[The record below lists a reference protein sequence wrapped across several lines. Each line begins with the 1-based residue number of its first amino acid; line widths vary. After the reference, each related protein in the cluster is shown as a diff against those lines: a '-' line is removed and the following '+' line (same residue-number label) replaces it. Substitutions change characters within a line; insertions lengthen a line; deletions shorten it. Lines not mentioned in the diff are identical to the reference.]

1 MARIFKVM
9 LVVLVLLFS
18 SSFFVQAQTT
28 EIAGK
33 VVSTDG
39 EPLPGVEVTIS
50 SPALI
55 GGPRSYI
62 TDAEGKFRFPAL
74 LPGVYEVQAQLQ
86 GFVPQKKTD
95 IRLSLGQRLLV
106 DFVLKVSELSEEV
119 TVIAEAPLIDVRD
132 SQTATTNM
140 RTEFIQKLPNRSM
153 TGALDYAPGS
163 YDRSTYGSPVSNSN
177 KYQVDGV
184 SVNDPEAGESAF
196 DPDYDSLEEI
206 NVLGVGAPAEYDGF
220 SGAVVSGVMKSGGNE
235 FHGTANLFLRH
246 PSFHS
251 TNWEK
256 YPYLMRKAWP
266 ESYQANFNLGG
277 PFIKDKLWFFLS
289 GRYGYSKDHIEDYT
303 GPVESWKGG
312 RFALKL
318 TWQPN
323 PRDRISLVG
332 EVIPSKIFNY
342 GTSPLMAPEANTN
355 EPHRDTYYH
364 AYALHMFSDSTLM
377 EVKVG
382 GFYNWGENEVDE
394 NGAPAHLELTNEY
407 LTGNFPE
414 TYYRT
419 SFRLETNVSLSHY
432 AEDFIKGDHDFK
444 FGAEIEFSK
453 VHVSY
458 SYPGGR
464 YYLDYNGEPYIMDE
478 WDGEEARPKYTR
490 LAGFIQ
496 DSWVINDRLTINPG
510 VRINFWRGYVP
521 GTSGAA
527 WAPKLGLAPR
537 LGLTF
542 DLLGDKT
549 TILKAHYGKYYH
561 GLMVQWFM
569 RLQSQGGFREYI
581 WGPVLEEWEE
591 LPPGTYGEQWILDWE
606 DVWEKEYS
614 VDPDLKFPFMRNY
627 VVGIER
633 QLGRDISLGASFIY
647 RTNHDLQDRIN
658 LTGMWEETTWTCP
671 YPGPHFG
678 ETYTVYRRLNPG
690 ENQYLLTNPKAG
702 EDYGAAYPNLVPF
715 TPTRNYRGLQL
726 TFEKRYSNGWMLN
739 ASYTLGRAWGNSDNT
754 WGEWGE
760 NRSNMLGASTLFSDP
775 NYQIN
780 AEGRLGVDPTHL
792 IKVFGA
798 VDIPIVDISMGVF
811 YSYASGS
818 PYTTNL
824 ALPRDIAP
832 DPVTY
837 EDVLYIFGEE
847 RGQYR
852 YPGIHNVDL
861 RFEKYFQVGN
871 LRVGALVDVF
881 NLLNDDTIT
890 EYETSLNPWSEY
902 QFQYVWGIRS
912 PRTYRLA
919 FRVEF

>member
-1 MARIFKVM
+1 
-9 LVVLVLLFS
+9 
-18 SSFFVQAQTT
+18 
-28 EIAGK
+28 
-33 VVSTDG
+33 
-39 EPLPGVEVTIS
+39 
-50 SPALI
+50 
-55 GGPRSYI
+55 
-62 TDAEGKFRFPAL
+62 
-74 LPGVYEVQAQLQ
+74 
-86 GFVPQKKTD
+86 
-95 IRLSLGQRLLV
+95 
-106 DFVLKVSELSEEV
+106 
-119 TVIAEAPLIDVRD
+119 
-132 SQTATTNM
+132 
-140 RTEFIQKLPNRSM
+140 
-153 TGALDYAPGS
+153 
-163 YDRSTYGSPVSNSN
+163 
-177 KYQVDGV
+177 
-184 SVNDPEAGESAF
+184 
-196 DPDYDSLEEI
+196 
-206 NVLGVGAPAEYDGF
+206 
-220 SGAVVSGVMKSGGNE
+220 
-235 FHGTANLFLRH
+235 
-246 PSFHS
+246 
-251 TNWEK
+251 
-256 YPYLMRKAWP
+256 
-266 ESYQANFNLGG
+266 
-277 PFIKDKLWFFLS
+277 
-289 GRYGYSKDHIEDYT
+289 
-303 GPVESWKGG
+303 
-312 RFALKL
+312 
-318 TWQPN
+318 
-323 PRDRISLVG
+323 
-332 EVIPSKIFNY
+332 
-342 GTSPLMAPEANTN
+342 
-355 EPHRDTYYH
+355 
-364 AYALHMFSDSTLM
+364 
-377 EVKVG
+377 
-382 GFYNWGENEVDE
+382 
-394 NGAPAHLELTNEY
+394 
-407 LTGNFPE
+407 
-414 TYYRT
+414 
-419 SFRLETNVSLSHY
+419 
-432 AEDFIKGDHDFK
+432 
-444 FGAEIEFSK
+444 
-453 VHVSY
+453 
-458 SYPGGR
+458 
-464 YYLDYNGEPYIMDE
+464 
-478 WDGEEARPKYTR
+478 
-490 LAGFIQ
+490 
-496 DSWVINDRLTINPG
+496 
-510 VRINFWRGYVP
+510 
-521 GTSGAA
+521 
-527 WAPKLGLAPR
+527 
-537 LGLTF
+537 
-542 DLLGDKT
+542 
-549 TILKAHYGKYYH
+549 
-561 GLMVQWFM
+561 
-569 RLQSQGGFREYI
+569 
-581 WGPVLEEWEE
+581 
-591 LPPGTYGEQWILDWE
+591 
-606 DVWEKEYS
+606 
-614 VDPDLKFPFMRNY
+614 MRNY
-627 VVGIER
+627 VVGLER